1 MSIVSEIIE
10 ILLAGLTGMA
20 SGIGSGLNSLVQDL
34 FLVTS
39 GTGETATQELSVFGQ
54 VSVAFGGVA
63 LAIGLS
69 TFVVNWITS
78 FGK

>member
-1 MSIVSEIIE
+1 MTIVSDIIE

-20 SGIGSGLNSLVQDL
+20 SGIGSGMNSLVQDL
-34 FLVTS
+34 FLTTS
-39 GTGETATQELSVFGQ
+39 GTGEAATQGLSIFGQ